1 MLREKLKTKQAK
13 IGVIGLGYV
22 GLPLAVEFAREGF
35 SVTGIDTDPEKVRQ
49 INKGKSYITDVKG
62 SIVSNLVKKQKLRA
76 TTNFSVVKD
85 MDSLSICVPTPLTK
99 TKDPDIS
106 FIISATNAIKQ
117 YIRKG
122 QLIILESTTYPG
134 TTDEIIAPILEE
146 GGLKVGKDF
155 FLAFFFFPPRAIL
168 ASQTLPFPST

>member
-1 MLREKLKTKQAK
+1 MLKEKLKTKKAK

-35 SVTGIDTDPEKVRQ
+35 SVVGIDNDPKKVQQ

-62 SIVSNLVKKQKLRA
+62 SIVSNLVKNRKLRA
-76 TTNFSVVKD
+76 TTNFSVIKRL
-85 MDSLSICVPTPLTK
+85 DSLSICVPTPLTK

-106 FIISATNAIKQ
+106 FIISATNAIKK

-122 QLIILESTTYPG
+122 QLIILEST
-134 TTDEIIAPILEE
+134 
-146 GGLKVGKDF
+146 
-155 FLAFFFFPPRAIL
+155 
-168 ASQTLPFPST
+168 S